1 MAALLSFGLIAY
13 QREVVRKMLVRVV
26 AVLERGQQADAV
38 AQIEVVNAAAY
49 ALDGIFALAWGN
61 EERQRALA
69 PASSSVVALLRAAA
83 ALPNVVLVE
92 KSLRA
97 VRVLCRYGKEFS
109 TRNENA
115 EAALIS
121 AGACEGKESES

>member
-1 MAALLSFGLIAY
+1 
-13 QREVVRKMLVRVV
+13 MLVCVT
-26 AVLERGQQADAV
+26 AVLEEAKQAGGV
-38 AQIEVVNAAAY
+38 IRNELVNAAAH
-49 ALDGIFALAWGN
+49 ALDSIYALAWGN

-97 VRVLCRYGKEFS
+97 VRVLCRYGKALS
-109 TRNENA
+109 TRNEIA

-121 AGACEGKESES
+121 AGACEGKRTRVCISQVGVPVNQIS

>member
-1 MAALLSFGLIAY
+1 MSLWQFITCQGNVAPNELL
-13 QREVVRKMLVRVV
+13 EMLVSAV
-26 AVLERGQQADAV
+26 AVLEGDQQAGGV
-38 AQIEVVNAAAY
+38 NRIEVVNAAAY

-97 VRVLCRYGKEFS
+97 VRVLCRYGKAKS
-109 TRNENA
+109 SRNEIA
-115 EAALIS
+115 ESALVS
-121 AGACEGKESES
+121 AGACEGR